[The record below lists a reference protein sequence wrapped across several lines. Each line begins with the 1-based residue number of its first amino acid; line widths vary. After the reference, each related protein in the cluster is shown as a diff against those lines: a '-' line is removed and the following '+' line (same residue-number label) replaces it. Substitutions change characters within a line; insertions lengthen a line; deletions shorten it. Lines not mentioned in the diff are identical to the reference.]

1 MSQFELWQERF
12 SMLKP
17 RERGLIWLASSGL
30 LLWLACSLVLLPML
44 DQQQQLTGQLKSNV
58 KQLQQLEQQIDL
70 MQQQL
75 QQDVNAAVRQQIAEQ
90 EQQQQQRVTQIRQLT
105 GRYVSPEQMTQ
116 LLSDVLL
123 KNQQVQL
130 VSMRSQ
136 APKPLQLPGAAPTDI
151 QLYRH
156 GTLLEF
162 SGNYA
167 QLQQLLARLEQLS
180 WQLHWRQLR
189 FKVTEYPLSHL
200 QLELETVSEQADYLR
215 I

>member
-1 MSQFELWQERF
+1 MSRWEVWQEKF
-12 SMLKP
+12 AHLNP
-17 RERGLIWLASSGL
+17 RERGMIWLASSGL
-30 LLWLACSLVLLPML
+30 LLWLGCALMLMPML
-44 DQQQQLTGQLKSNV
+44 DRQQQLTKQLKANV
-58 KQLQQLEQQIDL
+58 QQQQQVQQQIDII
-70 MQQQL
+70 QQQL
-75 QQDVNAAVRQQIAEQ
+75 QQDINTATRAQIAEKTL
-90 EQQQQQRVTQIRQLT
+90 QQQQLVAQIHQLT

-130 VSMRSQ
+130 VSMRSLT
-136 APKPLQLPGAAPTDI
+136 AVPLQVPGAEANDI

-162 SGNYA
+162 QGSYA

-180 WQLHWRQLR
+180 WQLHWRQLH